1 MKRLTLV
8 AVVMLLA
15 VAVAGI
21 VVVAQEGDQAAA
33 PQANPRF
40 AVVHLAPF
48 AADPD
53 TAVDIEIDGS
63 PFAAG
68 VAYGAST
75 TYTESVSGTYLV
87 EVFPAGETTLI
98 MSKTVTLLDD
108 KDFTIVAI
116 GGANGWDPQLIVL
129 EDDKTPPAAGMAK
142 VRSGHL
148 APFAAAEPDTLA
160 DVRLQDGTVIADD
173 VAFGDIGA
181 FLELAAGTY
190 DFKITTPDGAT
201 TLIDPMPVTVNDG
214 DVVSVFAAGDGT
226 NQPLGAFAL
235 PKGQVGAFVD
245 LAAALQVAHLAPFA
259 ADPGTAVDVKVD
271 GATVLT
277 NFEFA
282 GSTGY
287 LPLQADVDHLVEILP
302 AGTSTVA
309 ISATV
314 NLSHTKGYAAI
325 ATGGANGWD
334 LGLVLLEN
342 DTPAPAAG
350 SFKLRLGHLAPFAAA
365 EPDTEADVRLQDGTP
380 VLEGVTFGQIAD
392 YLELAAGTYDLKI
405 TTPGG
410 ATTLI
415 DPLPVTLSDGGILS
429 AFAIGDGTNQPTA
442 VFALPAGKPGFILP
456 DKYMLYLP
464 FIARND

>member
-1 MKRLTLV
+1 
-8 AVVMLLA
+8 
-15 VAVAGI
+15 
-21 VVVAQEGDQAAA
+21 
-33 PQANPRF
+33 
-40 AVVHLAPF
+40 
-48 AADPD
+48 
-53 TAVDIEIDGS
+53 
-63 PFAAG
+63 
-68 VAYGAST
+68 
-75 TYTESVSGTYLV
+75 
-87 EVFPAGETTLI
+87 
-98 MSKTVTLLDD
+98 
-108 KDFTIVAI
+108 
-116 GGANGWDPQLIVL
+116 
-129 EDDKTPPAAGMAK
+129 
-142 VRSGHL
+142 
-148 APFAAAEPDTLA
+148 
-160 DVRLQDGTVIADD
+160 
-173 VAFGDIGA
+173 
-181 FLELAAGTY
+181 
-190 DFKITTPDGAT
+190 
-201 TLIDPMPVTVNDG
+201 
-214 DVVSVFAAGDGT
+214 
-226 NQPLGAFAL
+226 
-235 PKGQVGAFVD
+235 
-245 LAAALQVAHLAPFA
+245 
-259 ADPGTAVDVKVD
+259 
-271 GATVLT
+271 VLT

-342 DTPAPAAG
+342 DTAAPAAEN
-350 SFKLRLGHLAPFAAA
+350 FKLRLGHLAPFAAA

-392 YLELAAGTYDLKI
+392 YLELAAGTYDLKV

-415 DPLPVTLSDGGILS
+415 DPLPVPLSDGDILS

-464 FIARND
+464 FIARAD